1 MVGLCFSTEAAVIQ
15 ILFWSYLLPPLE
27 CVWHVRTM
35 TPAPA
40 IWYTGKTKAWRERAQ
55 LPLLNYFIQN
65 KSHPTGCL
73 EEKTTL
79 STLAVALDK
88 WCVSKITSRCGARGD
103 LEHRCHQH
111 TVPTGRPRC
120 RNGQKFSLTLGTK
133 GLHCMAVCPERGS
146 LSGTVV
152 WGETCTQLKA
162 AKTRM
167 ETWKRGRG
175 PDANQLQTPCLWDR
189 QGQNTAWAF

>member
-88 WCVSKITSRCGARGD
+88 WCVSKITSWCGARGAWNIGATSTLSLQED
-103 LEHRCHQH
+103 HVAEMDKSFHWLWAPKVFIAWLFAPREGVWAELWCE
-111 TVPTGRPRC
+111 GRVAH
-120 RNGQKFSLTLGTK
+120 S
-133 GLHCMAVCPERGS
+133 
-146 LSGTVV
+146 
-152 WGETCTQLKA
+152 
-162 AKTRM
+162 
-167 ETWKRGRG
+167 
-175 PDANQLQTPCLWDR
+175 
-189 QGQNTAWAF
+189 